1 MLNANEAIAAVDA
14 LTYPSGIK
22 DRDERVAAH
31 AEYNAATSRITGEFR
46 EWLANEYAPT
56 MPASVQN
63 KIWGKAWEDGHAYG
77 YREVENHYMDLA
89 EFAEF
94 AFNAGTMVTPM
105 G

>member
-14 LTYPSGIK
+14 LTYPSAIK

-31 AEYNAATSRITGEFR
+31 AEYRAATNRITAEFR
-46 EWLANEYAPT
+46 EWLADEYASA
-56 MPASVQN
+56 MPANVQM
-63 KIWGKAWEDGHAYG
+63 KVWEKAWEDGHSYG

-94 AFNAGTMVTPM
+94 AFNAGKNA
-105 G
+105 